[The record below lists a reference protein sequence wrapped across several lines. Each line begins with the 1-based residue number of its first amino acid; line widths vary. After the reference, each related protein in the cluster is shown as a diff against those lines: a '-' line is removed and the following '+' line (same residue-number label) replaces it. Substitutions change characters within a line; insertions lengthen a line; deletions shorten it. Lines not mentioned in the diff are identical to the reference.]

1 MPYKASELIHQ
12 MSLLQTGVW
21 SSTASALSEFTGAQV
36 TVRESNAIS
45 MDLSDLVS
53 LEPQESLVLQF
64 SFAHKPDSIQT
75 LLLNENAMAGFFMA
89 IQGGFIGAFTEE
101 MVSDAKGFFEAL
113 IQGICSG
120 ATSFRGEKT
129 LAGAFTT
136 KLRAFTTPDN
146 IVQASTIL
154 RSTVQLGLGTAN
166 LDIHWLTDDETM
178 VSLMPSKARDEA
190 AYTAQAK
197 ASDVGVSGTPPE
209 DASLRLLFDI
219 PLEISVELG
228 RVKMVVRDVL
238 ELGAGSIVEIDKA
251 AGEPVDVLVNGRP
264 VARGEVVVIEDNFGV
279 RITEIL
285 NPAERLAKLNEAA

>member
-1 MPYKASELIHQ
+1 MPYKASELVHQ

-21 SSTASALSEFTGAQV
+21 SATATALCDFTGAQV
-36 TVRESNAIS
+36 TVRESSAIS

-64 SFAHKPDSIQT
+64 SFAHKPESIQT

-120 ATSFRGEKT
+120 ATAFRGEAT

-136 KLRAFTTPDN
+136 KLRSFTTPDN
-146 IVQASTIL
+146 IVQASTII
-154 RSTVQLGLGTAN
+154 RSTVKLGLGTAN

-190 AYTAQAK
+190 AYTAQARP
-197 ASDVGVSGTPPE
+197 ADVGVSGTPPE

-238 ELGAGSIVEIDKA
+238 DLGAGSIVEIDKA

>member
-1 MPYKASELIHQ
+1 MAHKASELIQQ
-12 MSLLQTGVW
+12 MELLQSNVW
-21 SSTASALSEFTGAQV
+21 NSAASALSEFTGAQV
-36 TVRESNAIS
+36 VVRENTAHA
-45 MDLSDLVS
+45 MDLSDIVS
-53 LEPQESLVLQF
+53 LNAQESLVLQF
-64 SFAHKPDSIQT
+64 SFAHRPESTQT
-75 LLLNENAMAGFFMA
+75 LLINEASMAGFFMA

-101 MVSDAKGFFEAL
+101 MLSDAKGFFEAL

-120 ATSFRGEKT
+120 AAAFRGEST

-136 KLRAFTTPDN
+136 KMRAFSSPDN
-146 IVQASTIL
+146 LVQAHHIV
-154 RSTVQLGLGTAN
+154 RSSVKLGLGTAS
-166 LDIHWLTDDETM
+166 LDIHWLTDDEALVT
-178 VSLMPSKARDEA
+178 LLPSKSREEA
-190 AYTAQAK
+190 AFAGHAK
-197 ASDVGVSGTPPE
+197 ANEVGVSGTPPE

-238 ELGAGSIVEIDKA
+238 DLGAGSIVEIDKA

>member
-1 MPYKASELIHQ
+1 MAHKASELIQQ
-12 MSLLQTGVW
+12 MELLQSNVW
-21 SSTASALSEFTGAQV
+21 NSAASALSEFTGAQV
-36 TVRESNAIS
+36 VVRESKAHA
-45 MDLSDLVS
+45 MDLSDIVS
-53 LEPQESLVLQF
+53 LNAQESLVLQF
-64 SFAHKPDSIQT
+64 SFAHRPEAVQT
-75 LLLNENAMAGFFMA
+75 LLINEASMAGFFMA

-101 MVSDAKGFFEAL
+101 MLSDAKGFFEAM

-120 ATSFRGEKT
+120 AASFRGEST

-136 KLRAFTTPDN
+136 KMRAFSSPDN
-146 IVQASTIL
+146 LVQAHNIM
-154 RSTVQLGLGTAN
+154 RSTVKLGLGTAS
-166 LDIHWLTDDETM
+166 LDIHWLIDDE
-178 VSLMPSKARDEA
+178 SLVTLLPSKNREEA
-190 AYTAQAK
+190 AFAGQAK
-197 ASDVGVSGTPPE
+197 ASEVGTSGTPPE

-238 ELGAGSIVEIDKA
+238 DLGAGSIVEIDKA

>member
-1 MPYKASELIHQ
+1 MAHKASELIQQ
-12 MSLLQTGVW
+12 MNLLQSSVW
-21 SSTASALSEFTGAQV
+21 NSTASALSEFTGAQV
-36 TVRESNAIS
+36 TVREATAHA
-45 MDLSDLVS
+45 MDLSDIVS
-53 LEPQESLVLQF
+53 LNAQESLVLQF
-64 SFAHKPDSIQT
+64 SFAHRPDATQT
-75 LLLNENAMAGFFMA
+75 LLINENAMAGFFMA

-101 MVSDAKGFFEAL
+101 MLSDAKGFFEAL

-120 ATSFRGEKT
+120 AAAYRGEST
-129 LAGAFTT
+129 LAGAFST
-136 KLRAFTTPDN
+136 KMRAFTSPDN
-146 IVQASTIL
+146 LVQAHTIM
-154 RSTVQLGLGTAN
+154 RSTVKLGLGTAS
-166 LDIHWLTDDETM
+166 LDIHWLLDDESMIT
-178 VSLMPSKARDEA
+178 LLPSNSRDEA
-190 AYTAQAK
+190 SFAGHAK
-197 ASDVGVSGTPPE
+197 QNEVGVSGTPPD

-238 ELGAGSIVEIDKA
+238 DLGAGSIVEIDKS